1 MSDEE
6 LKTII
11 EELAAE
17 YEIKK
22 STVAKWLKELCKYEV
37 FNVEDARECL
47 EIICGNYVS
56 DGVDRQREG
65 YKRSI
70 STNKLVMGALEYKYR
85 IPLQAGLTMVES
97 DDYSEESDAEHHGMD
112 VDGSELYP
120 VLFYKKPF
128 DVIKS
133 SKKDD

>member
-1 MSDEE
+1 
-6 LKTII
+6 
-11 EELAAE
+11 
-17 YEIKK
+17 
-22 STVAKWLKELCKYEV
+22 
-37 FNVEDARECL
+37 
-47 EIICGNYVS
+47 
-56 DGVDRQREG
+56 
-65 YKRSI
+65 
-70 STNKLVMGALEYKYR
+70 MGALEYKYR

>member
-47 EIICGNYVS
+47 
-56 DGVDRQREG
+56 
-65 YKRSI
+65 
-70 STNKLVMGALEYKYR
+70 
-85 IPLQAGLTMVES
+85 
-97 DDYSEESDAEHHGMD
+97 
-112 VDGSELYP
+112 
-120 VLFYKKPF
+120 
-128 DVIKS
+128 
-133 SKKDD
+133 